1 MKKMSKASLG
11 KKSGLAF
18 FMEKKKIWMYALC
31 VAGIGASL
39 LWQVCVYQK
48 AEKMWQSTDADAG
61 CEQGADACNEQEKEK
76 KKIALTFDDGP
87 HPLYTQEIIAVL
99 SEADVKATFFMMGKE
114 AESYPEI
121 VKEVHEAG
129 HLIGNH
135 TYSHTNVCEVS
146 EAEMLT
152 EIGKTNDLLE
162 NLTGVRPQ
170 FFRPPYGCK
179 NESLEQRTGMFWVFW
194 HVDTLD
200 WQSQN
205 TERIYAEVVKN
216 VKENDIILMHD
227 AYATTVEAVRQLIP
241 VLREMEY
248 TFVTVDQLVEP

>member
-48 AEKMWQSTDADAG
+48 AEKMWQSTAADAG

-87 HPLYTQEIIAVL
+87 HPLYTQEILAVL
-99 SEADVKATFFMMGKE
+99 S
-114 AESYPEI
+114 
-121 VKEVHEAG
+121 EAG

-227 AYATTVEAVRQLIP
+227 AYPTTVEAVRQLIP
-241 VLREMEY
+241 VLREMGY

>member
-1 MKKMSKASLG
+1 MSKASLG

-48 AEKMWQSTDADAG
+48 AEKMWQSTAADAG

-87 HPLYTQEIIAVL
+87 HPLYTQEILAVL
-99 SEADVKATFFMMGKE
+99 S
-114 AESYPEI
+114 
-121 VKEVHEAG
+121 EAG

-227 AYATTVEAVRQLIP
+227 AYPTTVEAVRQLIP
-241 VLREMEY
+241 VLREMGY

>member
-87 HPLYTQEIIAVL
+87 HPLYTQEILAVL

-114 AESYPEI
+114 AEIYPGKSTCVSFSSWI
-121 VKEVHEAG
+121 SP
-129 HLIGNH
+129 LLNH
-135 TYSHTNVCEVS
+135 TKRSW
-146 EAEMLT
+146 MLCCPAGSLQNKKPKGCDLSR
-152 EIGKTNDLLE
+152 ILFHIHYVALFSSVLPPVPAGQRRSRILPDLLPE
-162 NLTGVRPQ
+162 LL
-170 FFRPPYGCK
+170 
-179 NESLEQRTGMFWVFW
+179 S
-194 HVDTLD
+194 
-200 WQSQN
+200 
-205 TERIYAEVVKN
+205 
-216 VKENDIILMHD
+216 
-227 AYATTVEAVRQLIP
+227 
-241 VLREMEY
+241 
-248 TFVTVDQLVEP
+248 